1 MKKYIIIDSM
11 KVLLD
16 QIMYERNLTVR
27 QVSIMTG
34 VPKSTISDIV
44 SGRISPRLNALEQLA
59 TGLKVH
65 ITDLFESTYK

>member
-44 SGRISPRLNALEQLA
+44 SGRISPRLNTLEQLA

>member
-44 SGRISPRLNALEQLA
+44 SGRTSPRLNTLEQLA
-59 TGLKVH
+59 AGLKVRM
-65 ITDLFESTYK
+65 TDLFESTYK